1 MNTNPNLTPDRSR
14 PSVWDVSRRPGTWQV
29 AALLSGAVL
38 ITGGMATRRRWKPVV
53 GGLAVLA
60 LGLFG
65 SAIAREY
72 EGRRSAERSKRR
84 AAASDVLDDALMQ
97 TFPASDP
104 VAIA

>member
-1 MNTNPNLTPDRSR
+1 M
-14 PSVWDVSRRPGTWQV
+14 WDEPRRPETWQV
-29 AALLSGAVL
+29 AALFSGAVL
-38 ITGGMATRRRWKPVV
+38 ITGGMATRRGWKPVV

-60 LGLFG
+60 VGLFG
-65 SAIAREY
+65 SAIVREY
-72 EGRRSAERSKRR
+72 VGWRSAERSRRR